1 MIEFLALLA
10 LACCTAVAIA
20 AIVQALRMPR
30 AAGSLGEAGLRFARW
45 MVAALLA
52 ASGIWIVISPRADQ
66 PLLDAMERV
75 FPAVRAAYME
85 GDSREDSRER
95 KRWRIGAVFVTL
107 AASFVVSL
115 PRSRATRSIRTNP

>member
-1 MIEFLALLA
+1 M
-10 LACCTAVAIA
+10 VAIA
-20 AIVQALRMPR
+20 AVVQALRMPR
-30 AAGSLGEAGLRFARW
+30 ATGSLGEAGVRFARW

-75 FPAVRAAYME
+75 FPAVRAAYMVE
-85 GDSREDSRER
+85 GDTREDSREQ

-115 PRSRATRSIRTNP
+115 PRSRAPVHQD